1 MNIEGVTMTSSSIR
15 IIVPPARVRD
25 VQRLL
30 SLEGAGFIQT
40 STVHFDSNEGG
51 FVAELDG
58 EQASH
63 LLELLEIAMDSRSAE
78 TWYER
83 QARERQQIPLFFGGA
98 GAAP

>member
-1 MNIEGVTMTSSSIR
+1 MNSSSIR

-30 SLEGAGFIQT
+30 TLEGAGFIAAN
-40 STVHFDSNEGG
+40 TVHFQPTEGG

-63 LLELLEIAMDSRSAE
+63 LLELLEIAMDSRAAE

-83 QARERQQIPLFFGGA
+83 ESRGFDQLMLKLSTDADEPLTGST
-98 GAAP
+98 P